1 MCGLNKNILKIRN
14 ANQKAIIGF
23 TNKKVSDSLS
33 SVLLKIIDGDKITKS
48 NLSLLNDKERQIYDK
63 LMLLSGLHKTHDN
76 TFDKT
81 AQELKETIATIRG
94 EIEAGN
100 NNPELLREAHTVLW
114 NMAAIGMLNGNTAK
128 KYYNEL
134 KSFF

>member
-1 MCGLNKNILKIRN
+1 
-14 ANQKAIIGF
+14 
-23 TNKKVSDSLS
+23 
-33 SVLLKIIDGDKITKS
+33 LKIIDGDKITKS

-81 AQELKETIATIRG
+81 AQDLKETIATIRG

-100 NNPELLREAHTVLW
+100 NNPELLRESHTVLHT
-114 NMAAIGMLNGNTAK
+114 MAGIGLITGNAAVK
-128 KYYNEL
+128 HYNEL

>member
-1 MCGLNKNILKIRN
+1 
-14 ANQKAIIGF
+14 
-23 TNKKVSDSLS
+23 
-33 SVLLKIIDGDKITKS
+33 LKIIDGEKISKS
-48 NLSLLNDKERQIYDK
+48 GLSLLSDKERQIYDK
-63 LMLLSGLHKTHDN
+63 VIQLSGLHKTHDN
-76 TFDKT
+76 TFEKT

-100 NNPELLREAHTVLW
+100 NNPELLREAHTVLY
-114 NMAAIGMLNGNTAK
+114 NMAAIGLLNGNTAK

>member
-1 MCGLNKNILKIRN
+1 M
-14 ANQKAIIGF
+14 
-23 TNKKVSDSLS
+23 SSL
-33 SVLLKIIDGDKITKS
+33 LLKIIDGEKISKS
-48 NLSLLNDKERQIYDK
+48 GLSLLSDKERQIYDK
-63 LMLLSGLHKTHDN
+63 VIQLSGLHKTHDN
-76 TFDKT
+76 TFEKT

-114 NMAAIGMLNGNTAK
+114 HMSAIGLLNGNTAK